1 MFTGTPEQLL
11 ACADS
16 LTGQYLRK
24 NSMVWHLPMNKWK
37 VQESLSC
44 RTACA
49 VLAFP
54 FRQARNSTK
63 TEKQSTHV
71 FCAVCIIELYKNE
84 RYASIAAC
92 FRCLKKSGSLLWLS
106 HFPCADL
113 LVVFY
118 GERKKECSSDNPMY
132 KSCFCLSLG
141 WAGSGSARQ
150 TKQQHAHLSDGQILK
165 NASFFSLFCCIF
177 IDTVNLPLSS

>member
-1 MFTGTPEQLL
+1 
-11 ACADS
+11 
-16 LTGQYLRK
+16 
-24 NSMVWHLPMNKWK
+24 MNKRK
-37 VQESLSC
+37 VQEILSC

-49 VLAFP
+49 VLAAS

-71 FCAVCIIELYKNE
+71 FCAVCIIELYKNK

-118 GERKKECSSDNPMY
+118 GERKKNALQTIRCINPVFVCRLAEPDLAQPDRQNSSMPTFLMDKFLKM
-132 KSCFCLSLG
+132 
-141 WAGSGSARQ
+141 
-150 TKQQHAHLSDGQILK
+150 HL
-165 NASFFSLFCCIF
+165 FSPYFAAF
-177 IDTVNLPLSS
+177 SSVL